1 MSSGRRRVS
10 KFSGPSVTRTSA
22 AIAMHAARQ
31 PDPAIS
37 HCSHGRMMI
46 APTPT
51 PENAMPIASPRRR
64 TNQFGRKS
72 ACPV

>member
-1 MSSGRRRVS
+1 M
-10 KFSGPSVTRTSA
+10 RTSA
-22 AIAMHAARQ
+22 AIAKHAVRQ
-31 PDPAIS
+31 PAPAIS
-37 HCSHGRMMI
+37 RCSHGRMTI
-46 APTPT
+46 TPPPT

>member
-1 MSSGRRRVS
+1 
-10 KFSGPSVTRTSA
+10 
-22 AIAMHAARQ
+22 MHAARQ

-37 HCSHGRMMI
+37 HCSHGRMTI

-51 PENAMPIASPRRR
+51 PENATPIASPRRR

>member
-1 MSSGRRRVS
+1 VK
-10 KFSGPSVTRTSA
+10 KFSGTSVTATSA
-22 AIAMHAARQ
+22 AIARHAARQ
-31 PDPAIS
+31 PARAIS
-37 HCSHGRMMI
+37 HESHGRITI